1 MADLRLTPASGEDGT
16 RVAVSG
22 DLDITAAESLDA
34 AVAEA
39 LAGGARQ
46 LLIDLTPTT
55 FVDST
60 GLAHLLAARREAD
73 AAGVALRVLAPRG
86 SEARVV
92 IELAGVGSIVGLE
105 EPAG

>member
-1 MADLRLTPASGEDGT
+1 MAELRLTSASGEDGT
-16 RVAVSG
+16 RLAVAG
-22 DLDITAAESLDA
+22 DLDITAAQPLDS

-39 LAGGARQ
+39 LAGGARE

-60 GLAHLLAARREAD
+60 GLAHLLAARRRAD